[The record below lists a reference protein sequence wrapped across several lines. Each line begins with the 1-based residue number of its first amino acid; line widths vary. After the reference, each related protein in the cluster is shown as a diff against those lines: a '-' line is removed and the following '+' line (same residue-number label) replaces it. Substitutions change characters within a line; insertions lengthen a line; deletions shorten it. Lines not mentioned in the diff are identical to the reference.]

1 MPLEA
6 LRCHPDP
13 VNATS
18 LPSLRITGDRSTP
31 GLDMTIPAAR
41 IRLILAIVL
50 LGFATARLEARPGG
64 GQGYSGGSS
73 GRSSGSSSR
82 SSSSRGSSSSSSS
95 GYTGSSGPAVSV
107 SADDPFVWMA
117 LAVITVCVVGYFGLM
132 SAAEAYRIKRDGE
145 TRTWDSRSE
154 RPVASSPGDGGPAW
168 WPPKHAFALVRPT
181 DPEFSAVLFED
192 FVYGLYAA
200 AHRARHSRES
210 LALLAPYLS
219 IPARNGLR
227 ALPPEG
233 AIVQSVVVGAMR
245 VLGARPNPPDPARR
259 SHEIKIEIESNVTA
273 IPASASGLV
282 AAYLK
287 EVWILSRSAQAHTR
301 PWKGARTFGCP
312 ACGAPATEIG
322 DGRCRA
328 CGQVTEPGRF
338 DWQVISVGVV
348 ESEPR
353 PPALTG
359 EVEERGTD
367 LPTVASSSLAVDW
380 EALTAADPA
389 VTNQAIAERLTGIFS
404 SLHAAWAAQDLRP
417 VRPYVS
423 DALLQYLQYWVDA
436 YRVQGLRNA
445 VENARI
451 TRLEKAKVTR
461 DLHYDAVTLRVFA
474 TGFEVTTNAAGEVV
488 GGSRRRE
495 RPYSEYWTLI
505 RGAGVRGQPARAQAC
520 PGCGAALE
528 INMAGSCAY
537 CGAHV
542 TAGEFDWVLS
552 RIEQDDSYS
561 G

>member
-1 MPLEA
+1 
-6 LRCHPDP
+6 
-13 VNATS
+13 
-18 LPSLRITGDRSTP
+18 
-31 GLDMTIPAAR
+31 MTIPAAR
-41 IRLILAIVL
+41 VPCLILAIVL
-50 LGFATARLEARPGG
+50 LGFAAARLEARPGG

-82 SSSSRGSSSSSSS
+82 SSSSSRSYSSSSS
-95 GYTGSSGPAVSV
+95 GYSGSSGPAVTA
-107 SADDPFVWMA
+107 SADDPLVWIG
-117 LAVITVCVVGYFGLM
+117 LAVITVCVVGYFAVNGF
-132 SAAEAYRIKRDGE
+132 AESYRSQRNGD
-145 TRTWDSRSE
+145 TRIWDSRGE
-154 RPVASSPGDGGPAW
+154 RPEAASPPPDSGPAW
-168 WPPKHAFALVRPT
+168 RQPKNAFALVRQT
-181 DPEFSAVLFED
+181 DPEFSAVLFDD

-219 IPARNGLR
+219 IPVRDGLR
-227 ALPPEG
+227 ARPPEG
-233 AIVQSVVVGAMR
+233 AVVQSVVVGAMR
-245 VLGARPNPPDPARR
+245 VLGARANPPDPTRR
-259 SHEIKIEIESNVTA
+259 VHEIKVEIESNVTA
-273 IPASASGLV
+273 MPAAATGPV

-287 EVWILSRSAQAHTR
+287 EVWILSRGAQAHTR

-322 DGRCRA
+322 DSRCRA
-328 CGQVTEPGRF
+328 CGQAMENGRF
-338 DWQVISVGVV
+338 DWQVTSAEVV

-367 LPTVASSSLAVDW
+367 LPTAASPSLAVDW
-380 EALTAADPA
+380 ETLTGADPG
-389 VTNQAIAERLTGIFS
+389 VTNQTIAERLAAIFS

-436 YRVQGLRNA
+436 YKAQSLRNA
-445 VENARI
+445 VEKARI
-451 TRLEKAKVTR
+451 TRFEMAKVTR

-495 RPYSEYWTLI
+495 RPYSEYWTLV
-505 RGAGVRGQPARAQAC
+505 RGASVRGQPPRAQAC

-537 CGAHV
+537 CGVHV